1 LENKQVQQ
9 LKQDLDIQESIIQ
22 QLKKEIR
29 KVKKSEQELLQ
40 QLELKSENNYMSSQ
54 KEKVIFFS
62 NEIEILIQYL
72 K

>member
-1 LENKQVQQ
+1 MENKQVQQ